1 MGTPQPGPGAKHGV
15 KTEGT
20 RRRGLAA
27 ASLGPARAIPVPS
40 PSQGTGGR
48 LHVLDWSVCN

>member
-20 RRRGLAA
+20 RRLGLAA
-27 ASLGPARAIPVPS
+27 ASLGPAWAIPVS
-40 PSQGTGGR
+40 LPSQGTGGR
-48 LHVLDWSVCN
+48 LHVLDWFVYN